1 MITCH
6 VDAQNTNIH
15 ILATMIQPFLQPQI
29 SIKPLDELLRRLVH
43 PKLLLLL
50 LRRHQRRSR
59 RRRPRGGNLHAPPH
73 RIVMPH
79 QRVALP
85 AATAHP
91 CKLMSRRGMPPSMC
105 RDDRGEPLPGG
116 IIRRPRRATAA
127 AELVIQGRNIRRG
140 GVTLTREG
148 LVVARDGVIERLP
161 YALSPPHKILHVDV
175 TLGDSVLDEEA
186 Y

>member
-1 MITCH
+1 
-6 VDAQNTNIH
+6 
-15 ILATMIQPFLQPQI
+15 MIQPFLQPQI
-29 SIKPLDELLRRLVH
+29 SIKPFDELLRRLVH

-50 LRRHQRRSR
+50 LRHQRRSR
-59 RRRPRGGNLHAPPH
+59 GRRPRRGNLHAPPH
-73 RIVMPH
+73 GIVMPH

-91 CKLMSRRGMPPSMC
+91 GKLMSRRGMMPPSMC

-116 IIRRPRRATAA
+116 IIRRSGRATAA

-140 GVTLTREG
+140 GVTPTREG
-148 LVVARDGVIERLP
+148 LVVARHRVVERLP
-161 YALSPPHKILHVDV
+161 YAFSPPHKILHVDV